1 MTKESRK
8 ARNRVLVLSIL
19 GVLALFLVFQNIILT
34 ESESKTL
41 PAGKKPAKRNLFNF
55 DMPDSNI
62 SRAIYLNLKSAI
74 AVDNKTRKVIY
85 CYNADEVRPIASISK
100 LLTAMV
106 VLDNYKPDTV
116 ITISKQDA
124 RHSARSIFRV
134 GDKVHAKN
142 LLHAALLQSDNRAA
156 RALARSVAGS
166 IEKFAKMM
174 NKKAKQ
180 IGLENTHMVEPT
192 GLSEKNRSTA
202 ADCAR
207 LVNTAR
213 QLYPEI
219 GRITSLKKYVF
230 KPVNRKRS
238 KRLINTNKM
247 VFSKYKVKAGKT
259 GYIIKSDYCLTTV
272 LENGTGKEITVV
284 VLGAPGPLTRFR
296 EARRLANYAFKKAG

>member
-1 MTKESRK
+1 MIKEERK

-19 GVLALFLVFQNIILT
+19 GVLALFLVFQNLVFT
-34 ESESKTL
+34 ESESKTI

-74 AVDNKTRKVIY
+74 AIDNKTKEVIY
-85 CYNADEVRPIASISK
+85 CYNADEIRPVASISK

-116 ITISKQDA
+116 ITISKKDA
-124 RHSARSIFRV
+124 RRSARSLFRT
-134 GDKVHAKN
+134 GDRVRAKD

-166 IEKFAKMM
+166 IENFAKMM
-174 NKKAKQ
+174 NIKAKQ

-213 QLYPEI
+213 LMYPEI
-219 GRITSLKKYVF
+219 GRITSLKKYVL

-238 KRLINTNKM
+238 KRLVNTNKM
-247 VFSKYKVKAGKT
+247 VFSKYTVKAGKT

-272 LENGTGKEITVV
+272 LQNGTGKEVTVV
-284 VLGAPGPLTRFR
+284 VLGAPGPQTRFR

>member
-134 GDKVHAKN
+134 GDKVHAK
-142 LLHAALLQSDNRAA
+142 RAPWPGV
-156 RALARSVAGS
+156 S
-166 IEKFAKMM
+166 
-174 NKKAKQ
+174 
-180 IGLENTHMVEPT
+180 
-192 GLSEKNRSTA
+192 KNS
-202 ADCAR
+202 
-207 LVNTAR
+207 
-213 QLYPEI
+213 P
-219 GRITSLKKYVF
+219 K
-230 KPVNRKRS
+230 
-238 KRLINTNKM
+238 
-247 VFSKYKVKAGKT
+247 
-259 GYIIKSDYCLTTV
+259 
-272 LENGTGKEITVV
+272 
-284 VLGAPGPLTRFR
+284 
-296 EARRLANYAFKKAG
+296 